1 MIFSSLFLT
10 MYSNKFFLETYR
22 NMEPL
27 NEIDPQE
34 VINLKRD
41 QFPIHMIQ

>member
-10 MYSNKFFLETYR
+10 MYSNKFFWKPTGTWK
-22 NMEPL
+22 PL

-34 VINLKRD
+34 VINLKWD